1 MPLRGLRPGRS
12 EKDLKRR
19 STLDPS
25 SIFKREQA
33 SRAQSAVDLAPNR
46 GIQSSDGTRPS
57 HFDPRV
63 SWAGEP
69 PPSPPIQEH
78 NAQTRR
84 FSMLRFR
91 HASDP
96 QLSQKAKEHALMAAA
111 RDAPPVPAMPAA
123 PAIITTAPTM
133 EPPPNPPPKK
143 KTKFPTFRRRLSF
156 EPNIDSSPR
165 KSSEHKRS
173 AEHARPS
180 LGGLMEA
187 RPSQEDPAR
196 LSVSRAREA
205 TPENGHSNAGS
216 QTALGGRLSDSSRS
230 DASSND
236 HIAQEKQGVEPQIP
250 ISFAR

>member
-12 EKDLKRR
+12 DKDLKRR
-19 STLDPS
+19 STLDPQ
-25 SIFKREQA
+25 SILRRGEQA
-33 SRAQSAVDLAPNR
+33 SRAQSATDLAPHR
-46 GIQSSDGTRPS
+46 GIQSSDGTRPPQL
-57 HFDPRV
+57 DPRA

-69 PPSPPIQEH
+69 PPSPPIQDH

-96 QLSQKAKEHALMAAA
+96 QLSQKAKEHAQMAAA

-133 EPPPNPPPKK
+133 EPPANPPPKK
-143 KTKFPTFRRRLSF
+143 KPKFPTFRRRLSF
-156 EPNIDSSPR
+156 EPASDSPR

-196 LSVSRAREA
+196 LLVA
-205 TPENGHSNAGS
+205 
-216 QTALGGRLSDSSRS
+216 
-230 DASSND
+230 
-236 HIAQEKQGVEPQIP
+236 V
-250 ISFAR
+250 